1 VRSRALR
8 EARGVGCARASL
20 AGETARFSFPSR
32 TRKNTER
39 CFPDFKNTTVG
50 LKSRERPIAT
60 RREARTFFY
69 LASFVVAPEAL
80 LAFFRAP

>member
-1 VRSRALR
+1 VRRA
-8 EARGVGCARASL
+8 AWDARARVSQEKRL
-20 AGETARFSFPSR
+20 DSRFHR
-32 TRKNTER
+32 EHGKTRKVV
-39 CFPDFKNTTVG
+39 FSPTVG

>member
-1 VRSRALR
+1 VRRA
-8 EARGVGCARASL
+8 AWDARARVSQEKRL
-20 AGETARFSFPSR
+20 DSRFHRAGK
-32 TRKNTER
+32 TRKVV
-39 CFPDFKNTTVG
+39 FSPTVG

>member
-1 VRSRALR
+1 MRAR
-8 EARGVGCARASL
+8 E
-20 AGETARFSFPSR
+20 SR
-32 TRKNTER
+32 TRNGSILVSIEKHGKTR
-39 CFPDFKNTTVG
+39 KVVFSPTVG

>member
-1 VRSRALR
+1 MRARESRRRNGSILVSI
-8 EARGVGCARASL
+8 E
-20 AGETARFSFPSR
+20 
-32 TRKNTER
+32 NTEKHGKV
-39 CFPDFKNTTVG
+39 FSGFQNTTVG

>member
-1 VRSRALR
+1 MRARESRRRNGSIL
-8 EARGVGCARASL
+8 VSI
-20 AGETARFSFPSR
+20 ETGK
-32 TRKNTER
+32 TRKVV
-39 CFPDFKNTTVG
+39 FSPTVG